1 MSNSKKQNMWAILMR
16 LGVNTNA
23 KPGDCRPY
31 EMEDE
36 FRYHE
41 KLFCDKEIWR
51 KVTEYLPSQGINTVL
66 LDINEGVRL
75 DSHPELAIPGSWE
88 KEELTEEVRRLRKL
102 GLNPIPKFN
111 FSCAHNAWLKE
122 YAYQIGTDT
131 YRQVCEDIVR
141 ETIEIFDKPEF
152 FHLGM
157 DNEEA
162 DYQKYSPVKIV
173 RSWKQKTED
182 ACALFRV
189 CLEQGVRP
197 WIWLNAKNV
206 EEYGGEERFQTNIPK
221 EVLISNGCYKS
232 VHPADVG
239 EQLVPNTALFNKLD
253 EWGYEQVPLCSRKDW
268 TFNVLQTLR
277 YGKGYVSNESIRGY
291 IIAPWVATMP
301 DYYYEL
307 LLNADMLGFAMQTVY
322 PEENVKKGVAHDG
335 I

>member
-1 MSNSKKQNMWAILMR
+1 MSNHSKEHMWAILLR

-36 FRYHE
+36 YRYHE

-51 KVTEYLPSQGINTVL
+51 KVTEYLPEEGINTVVI
-66 LDINEGVRL
+66 DINEGVKL
-75 DSHPELAIPGSWE
+75 DSHPELAVPGSWE
-88 KEELTEEVRRLRKL
+88 KEEFKEELRRLRAL
-102 GLNPIPKFN
+102 GLTPIPKFN

-131 YRQVCEDIVR
+131 YRQVCEDIVT
-141 ETIEIFDKPEF
+141 ETIEIFDNPEF

-157 DNEEA
+157 DNEETEH
-162 DYQKYSPVKIV
+162 QKYSPVQIV

-182 ACALFRV
+182 AIALFNI
-189 CLEQGVRP
+189 CLEKGVRP

-206 EEYGGEERFQTNIPK
+206 EEYGGEERFKANIPK
-221 EVLISNGCYKS
+221 EVLISNGCYMA

-239 EQLVPNTALFNKLD
+239 EKLSSNTALFNKLD
-253 EWGYEQVPLCSRKDW
+253 EWGYEQVPVCNRKNW
-268 TFNVLQTLR
+268 APNILQTLR
-277 YGKGYVSNESIRGY
+277 YGKGEVSEESIKGY
-291 IIAPWVATMP
+291 IIAPWVPTMP

-307 LLNADMLGFAMQTVY
+307 LLNADMLGFAMKTVY
-322 PEENVKKGVAHDG
+322 PEERMKKEGAHDG
-335 I
+335 K